1 MYVAPPMGKTLEA
14 RVNNAPLPVR
24 FAVKTAATI
33 AFPFAWAGSMVYGPL
48 ISLLPEKVSAKLLDA
63 KDAISNTKK
72 TSVLEVG
79 LAVADLGYQMVTGII
94 FCLRS
99 FLLTFCLMGLGDI
112 SVQALASSSFITTS
126 HFFPK
131 EGRSLEAL
139 RLWNC
144 QPL

>member
-1 MYVAPPMGKTLEA
+1 MYVAPPMGRTLEA
-14 RVNNAPLPVR
+14 RVNNAPLPIK

-33 AFPFAWAGSMVYGPL
+33 AFPFAKAGSMVYGPL

-99 FLLTFCLMGLGDI
+99 FLLTFCLMGFGDI
-112 SVQALASSSFITTS
+112 SVQAPASSSFITTS

-131 EGRSLEAL
+131 ESRSLEAL

-144 QPL
+144 QPR